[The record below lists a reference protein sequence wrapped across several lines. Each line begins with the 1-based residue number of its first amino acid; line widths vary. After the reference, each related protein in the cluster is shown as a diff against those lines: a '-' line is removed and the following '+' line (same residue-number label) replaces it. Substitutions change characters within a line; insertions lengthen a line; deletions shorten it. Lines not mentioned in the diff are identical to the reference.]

1 MAETAAAFSS
11 EGIRAVAH
19 RCQGALDLANGQAV
33 SALGSLRLALAYWQ
47 ELDAPYEI
55 ATTRLLLAEA
65 YDALEHRDGAEQE
78 RETARAFIERI
89 GAAAD
94 LVGSGGPAPV
104 VAGLSPRE
112 LEVLSLVA
120 TGLTTREIAEQLYVS
135 EKTVARHV
143 SNIFQKLEVSSRSAA
158 TAFAYAHDLMSAA
171 LD

>member
-1 MAETAAAFSS
+1 MNP
-11 EGIRAVAH
+11 G
-19 RCQGALDLANGQAV
+19 
-33 SALGSLRLALAYWQ
+33 
-47 ELDAPYEI
+47 
-55 ATTRLLLAEA
+55 LLSVD
-65 YDALEHRDGAEQE
+65 DALEHHDGAEQE
-78 RETARAFIERI
+78 RETARACFERI

-112 LEVLSLVA
+112 LEVLRLVA
-120 TGLTTREIAEQLYVS
+120 TGLTNREIAAQLYVS